1 MSFEIIPAHDVP
13 FAEQASI
20 SNRAFAGYVGGWTE
34 LNPETLARFLVLQG
48 ADLFYSRFVRGPE
61 GIVGFGYINRT
72 GKVLRLA
79 GMGIVPEARGS
90 GAAAQLLEQLFAEAE
105 ARGDKTMM
113 LEVIEQNPRAHAL
126 YRRHGFRE
134 ITRLL
139 SWRREAFP
147 DTHGSPPLEEISIV
161 DAIQIPGAREY
172 PELPWQISRHAVVK
186 GLRPQAFRVG
196 AACVVISDPE
206 APPIRLQGLWSKTN
220 AWEQLQAAVARVL
233 DHFHES
239 EFLAG
244 AVWPED
250 FGVHVLEPLGFKQ
263 EPISQFLL
271 RRDF

>member
-1 MSFEIIPAHDVP
+1 MTCRLLSKHRSAIGRSLDTSAAGPNSTRRRSRVSSSCKARICSIAASCAGQRASLDSVTSTGPAR
-13 FAEQASI
+13 SC
-20 SNRAFAGYVGGWTE
+20 
-34 LNPETLARFLVLQG
+34 VLQAWGSSQRCAG
-48 ADLFYSRFVRGPE
+48 A
-61 GIVGFGYINRT
+61 
-72 GKVLRLA
+72 
-79 GMGIVPEARGS
+79 
-90 GAAAQLLEQLFAEAE
+90 GAAAHLLEQLFAEAE

-220 AWEQLQAAVARVL
+220 AWDQLQAAVARVL

-250 FGVHVLEPLGFKQ
+250 FGVHVFEPLGFKQ